1 MNEMEMRVESHTEL
15 DSHANMPVVGKHA
28 YIIAETGKKV
38 DVSPFTL
45 GYKPLTVPLVDAMVK
60 YDNPYDRKTYI
71 LVLRNALHVPS
82 MDHNLIPPFMLR
94 EMGVTVND
102 VPKIH
107 KDDPT
112 VDDHAI
118 TSAETGFRIPL
129 SLWGIFSYFPT
140 SKPTHDD
147 LLNPNEVYILS
158 PATWNPHSDAYSV
171 NEESMLD
178 WEGNMQ
184 PKKDCQH
191 RIVLD
196 DVEDNVT
203 MVASLSI
210 TPLEQEAIDT
220 HLIEDDERSITRSGD
235 CVSNTLGSISN
246 TLVDIE
252 LSRYMCDKERDGR
265 IAASISSTSI
275 LQSRYISDSEPETD
289 EQSHDGSTCNADDE
303 CSDLLSDLDGDGAN
317 ERVDEFFSHS
327 THASRPRGVT
337 PEHLSKIWRI
347 SPEDAKRTIDTTTQT
362 SVRTQDPTLSR
373 NYGTNDRMLRYK
385 SRTISLWIPSLLLR
399 KVDDPLEV
407 IHVANSLSLTRVSSM
422 WYQCTGNRKSS
433 KPSNGLPRRLVQLHQ
448 SLQIC
453 LANKCLTMYGNSATT
468 LEQPFVH

>member
-1 MNEMEMRVESHTEL
+1 MEL

-38 DVSPFTL
+38 DVSPFTPD
-45 GYKPLTVPLVDAMVK
+45 YKPLTVPLVDATMK
-60 YDNPYDRKTYI
+60 YDNPYNGKSCI
-71 LVLRNALHVPS
+71 LVLRNALYVPS
-82 MDHNLIPPFMLR
+82 MDNNLIPPFMLR

-107 KDDPT
+107 EEDPT

-118 TSAETGFRIPL
+118 TFVETGFRIPL

-140 SKPTHDD
+140 SKPIHDD

-158 PATWNPHSDAYSV
+158 ATWNPHSDAYST

-184 PKKDCQH
+184 PKKDRQH

-196 DVEDNVT
+196 DVEDDID

-210 TPLEQEAIDT
+210 IPLEQEPIDI
-220 HLIEDDERSITRSGD
+220 HLIEDDEQFDKMGISFIPRPGD
-235 CVSNTLGSISN
+235 HVSSTLGSISN
-246 TLVDIE
+246 TLVDLD
-252 LSRYMCDKERDGR
+252 LSRFMCEKERDGR
-265 IAASISSTSI
+265 IAASIGSTNT
-275 LQSRYISDSEPETD
+275 LELRYISDSELEED
-289 EQSHDGSTCNADDE
+289 KLIYDDSTCNDDDD
-303 CSDLLSDLDGDGAN
+303 SFDLSYDLDSDGAQEN
-317 ERVDEFFSHS
+317 VDEFFTHS
-327 THASRPRGVT
+327 TNTSRPCGVT

-347 SPEDAKRTIDTTTQT
+347 SQGDARRTINTMTQT

-385 SRTISLWIPSLLLR
+385 CIQDYFFMDTFFATKKGGRSSRGHTCCQLFVTDKGFLYVVPMQKKS
-399 KVDDPLEV
+399 EV
-407 IHVANSLSLTRVSSM
+407 
-422 WYQCTGNRKSS
+422 
-433 KPSNGLPRRLVQLHQ
+433 
-448 SLQIC
+448 LQAIKQF
-453 LANKCLTMYGNSATT
+453 AKEIGAPTSIIADMSG
-468 LEQPFVH
+468 EQMSHC